1 MAETKSANTIARA
14 RVEDLALR
22 HGEPNWLKESRLSVW
37 ESYLNT
43 PMPTSRDE
51 EWRRT
56 DISAVDPSALTTA
69 DFGEVGTARP
79 ALPAWFEPVAGS
91 SANPAGIFFQATGS
105 AGYLAIDPE
114 IARQG
119 VIFCDIKTAVEKH
132 EEKIRPYLEGRAG
145 RQADGK
151 FDLLNRALFNCGAFL
166 YVPAGLS
173 IEAPFVSGVGFGKAP
188 EGEGGGAI
196 FPRLIVVAGAGA
208 SVKVLHAVGSDGA
221 GRQATSL
228 SSSLSEVY
236 VGEGATVSFLEI
248 QAFADDILSIA
259 KTHNEVMRDGS
270 FRSLSA
276 ALGGK
281 QTKADIA
288 TFLMEPGAH
297 SDVLGLVLGG
307 GSEQYN
313 FNTIQGHGAH
323 DTTSNIN
330 FRVALK
336 DASTSVY
343 QGIIKV
349 DKVAQ
354 RTNAFQSNKN
364 LLLGTEARADSIPK
378 LEILADDVKCSHG
391 ATVGPV
397 DREQV
402 FYLMS
407 RGLTLPQAEEF
418 IVVGFFKQ
426 VLEEFAESYPT
437 EWLAEQ
443 FSRKIHETR

>member
-1 MAETKSANTIARA
+1 MAETKSANTIVRA
-14 RVEDLALR
+14 LVNDLASR
-22 HGEPNWLKESRLSVW
+22 HGEPTWLTESRLAVW
-37 ESYLNT
+37 ESYLKT
-43 PMPTSRDE
+43 PMPTTRDE

-56 DISAVDPSALTTA
+56 DISEVDPSALTTA
-69 DFGEVGTARP
+69 DFGPVGSGKP
-79 ALPAWFEPVAGS
+79 SFPAWFEPVARS
-91 SANPAGIFFQATGS
+91 NASPAGLFFQATDS
-105 AGYLAIDPE
+105 AGYLQIDPE
-114 IARQG
+114 ISRKG

-132 EEKIRPYLEGRAG
+132 EDKIRPYLDTRANLPT
-145 RQADGK
+145 DGK
-151 FDLLNRALFNCGAFL
+151 FGLLNRALFNCGAFL
-166 YVPAGLS
+166 YVPAGLNL
-173 IEAPFVSGVGFGKAP
+173 EAPFVSGVGFGRSTR
-188 EGEGGGAI
+188 GENGSAI
-196 FPRLIVVAGAGA
+196 FPRLIVVAEAGA
-208 SVKVLHAVGSDGA
+208 SLKILHAVGSDRT
-221 GRQATSL
+221 GRQAVSL
-228 SSSLSEVY
+228 CSSLTEIY
-236 VGEGATVSFLEI
+236 VGANARVSFLEI
-248 QAFADDILSIA
+248 QAFGDDVLSIA
-259 KTHNEVMRDGS
+259 KTHNEIQRDGS
-270 FRSLSA
+270 FRSLAA

-288 TFLMEPGAH
+288 TLLQEPGAQ

-307 GSEQYN
+307 GHEHYN
-313 FNTIQGHGAH
+313 FNTIQDHNAT

-349 DKVAQ
+349 AKVAQ
-354 RTNAFQSNKN
+354 RTNAYQSNKN
-364 LLLGTEARADSIPK
+364 LLLGAAARADSVPK

-407 RGLTLPQAEEF
+407 RGLTLPQAEEL

-437 EWLAEQ
+437 DWLAEQ
-443 FSRKIHETR
+443 FSRKIHQLR